1 MPYIGR
7 QIARGQNRKIDDVSS
22 SFNGGTATFNLR
34 VDGEAVHPASTQ
46 QLFVSIGGVM
56 QNPGTDFTV
65 AGAQVTFTTAPAGG
79 LSFFALMQ
87 GDAVDTNTPGDGT
100 VTTSKIGNNQ
110 VTTAKIGDDQVTGA
124 KLADNI
130 TISSTSTITGSV
142 VSDTSGNLRDIPQNA
157 KSSAYVLVIG
167 DAGKHVSISSGG
179 VTVNSGIFSAGDA
192 VSIYNNS
199 SSAQTITQGSSVT
212 IRLAGV
218 GTAGNKALAAYGL
231 ATLLCIAS
239 NEFVI
244 AGTGVS

>member
-1 MPYIGR
+1 MPYLGR

-34 VDGEAVHPASTQ
+34 ADGDPVYPASTQ
-46 QLFVSIGGVM
+46 QLFVSVGGVM
-56 QNPGTDFTV
+56 QSPGTDFTV
-65 AGAQVTFTTAPAGG
+65 SGDQVTFTTAPAGG

-87 GDAVDTNTPGDGT
+87 GDAVDMNTPGDGT
-100 VTTSKIGNNQ
+100 VTTSKI
-110 VTTAKIGDDQVTGA
+110 ADDQITGA

-130 TISSTSTITGSV
+130 TIATTST
-142 VSDTSGNLRDIPQNA
+142 VSDAAGNLRDIPQNA
-157 KSSAYVLVIG
+157 KTSAYVLVIG
-167 DAGKHVSISSGG
+167 DAGKHISITTGG

-199 SSAQTITQGSSVT
+199 ASAQTITQGSSVT

-218 GTAGNKALAAYGL
+218 GTAGNKTLASYGL

>member
-34 VDGEAVHPASTQ
+34 ASGDPVYPATTN

-56 QNPGTDFTV
+56 QDPGTDFTV
-65 AGAQVTFTTAPAGG
+65 AGDQVTFTTAPAGG

-100 VTTSKIGNNQ
+100 VTTSKIG
-110 VTTAKIGDDQVTGA
+110 DDQVTGA

-130 TISSTSTITGSV
+130 TISTTSTI
-142 VSDTSGNLRDIPQNA
+142 SDAAGNLRDVPQNA
-157 KSSAYVLVIG
+157 QTGAYVLVAG
-167 DAGKHVSISSGG
+167 DAGKHISITTGG
-179 VTVNSGIFSAGDA
+179 VTVNASVFSVGDA

-199 SSAQTITQGSSVT
+199 SSDQTVTQGTSVT
-212 IRLAGV
+212 LRLAGD
-218 GTAGNKALAAYGL
+218 GTTGNKTLAGYGL
-231 ATLLCIAS
+231 CTVLCVAS

-244 AGTGVS
+244 AGSGIS

>member
-1 MPYIGR
+1 MPYLGR

-34 VDGEAVHPASTQ
+34 VDGEAVYPATTQ

-65 AGAQVTFTTAPAGG
+65 AADQVTFTTAPAGG

-100 VTTSKIGNNQ
+100 VTTSKIG
-110 VTTAKIGDDQVTGA
+110 DDQITGA

-130 TISSTSTITGSV
+130 TIATTSTI
-142 VSDTSGNLRDIPQNA
+142 SDAAGNLRDIPQNA
-157 KSSAYVLVIG
+157 KTSAYVLVIG
-167 DAGKHVSISSGG
+167 DAGKHVSITTGG

-199 SSAQTITQGSSVT
+199 ASAQTITQGSSVT

-218 GTAGNKALAAYGL
+218 GTAGNKTLASYGL

>member
-34 VDGEAVHPASTQ
+34 VDGEAVYPATTQ

-65 AGAQVTFTTAPAGG
+65 AADQVTFTTAPAGG

-100 VTTSKIGNNQ
+100 VTTS
-110 VTTAKIGDDQVTGA
+110 KIGDDQVTGA

-157 KSSAYVLVIG
+157 KTSAYVLVIG
-167 DAGKHVSISSGG
+167 DAGKHVSITQGG

-199 SSAQTITQGSSVT
+199 ASAQTITQGSSVT

-218 GTAGNKALAAYGL
+218 GTAGNKTLASYGL

>member
-1 MPYIGR
+1 MPYLGR

-34 VDGEAVHPASTQ
+34 ADGDPVYPASTQ
-46 QLFVSIGGVM
+46 QLFVSVGGVM
-56 QNPGTDFTV
+56 QSPGTDFTV
-65 AGAQVTFTTAPAGG
+65 SGDQVTFTTAPAGG

-87 GDAVDTNTPGDGT
+87 GDAVDINTPGDGT
-100 VTTSKIGNNQ
+100 VTTSKIG
-110 VTTAKIGDDQVTGA
+110 DDQITGA

-130 TISSTSTITGSV
+130 TIATTST
-142 VSDTSGNLRDIPQNA
+142 VSDAAGNLRDIPQNA
-157 KSSAYVLVIG
+157 KTSAYVLVIG
-167 DAGKHVSISSGG
+167 DAGKHISITTGG

-199 SSAQTITQGSSVT
+199 ANAQTITQGSSVT

-218 GTAGNKALAAYGL
+218 GTAGNKTLASYGL

>member
-34 VDGEAVHPASTQ
+34 VDGEAVYPANTQ

-65 AGAQVTFTTAPAGG
+65 AGDQVTFTTAPAGG

-100 VTTSKIGNNQ
+100 VTTSKIG
-110 VTTAKIGDDQVTGA
+110 DDQVTGA

-130 TISSTSTITGSV
+130 TIATTSTI
-142 VSDTSGNLRDIPQNA
+142 SDAAGNLRDIPQNA
-157 KSSAYVLVIG
+157 KTSAYVLVIG
-167 DAGKHVSISSGG
+167 DAGKHVSITTGG

-199 SSAQTITQGSSVT
+199 ASAQTITQGSSVT

-218 GTAGNKALAAYGL
+218 GTAGNKSLASYGL

>member
-1 MPYIGR
+1 MPYLGR

-34 VDGEAVHPASTQ
+34 ADGDPVYPASTQ
-46 QLFVSIGGVM
+46 QLFVSVGGVM
-56 QNPGTDFTV
+56 QSPGTDFTV
-65 AGAQVTFTTAPAGG
+65 SGDQVTFTTAPAAG

-87 GDAVDTNTPGDGT
+87 GDAVDINTLGDGT
-100 VTTSKIGNNQ
+100 VTTSKI
-110 VTTAKIGDDQVTGA
+110 ADDQITGA

-130 TISSTSTITGSV
+130 TIATTST
-142 VSDTSGNLRDIPQNA
+142 VSDAAGNLRDIPQNA
-157 KSSAYVLVIG
+157 KTSAYVLVIG
-167 DAGKHVSISSGG
+167 DAGKHISITTGG

-199 SSAQTITQGSSVT
+199 ASAQTITQGSSVT

-218 GTAGNKALAAYGL
+218 GTAGNKTLASYGL

>member
-1 MPYIGR
+1 MPYLGR

-34 VDGEAVHPASTQ
+34 VDGDPVYPASTQ
-46 QLFVSIGGVM
+46 QLFVSVGGVM
-56 QNPGTDFTV
+56 QSPGTDFTV
-65 AGAQVTFTTAPAGG
+65 SGDQVTFTTAPAGG

-87 GDAVDTNTPGDGT
+87 GDAVDINTPGDGT
-100 VTTSKIGNNQ
+100 VTTSKIG
-110 VTTAKIGDDQVTGA
+110 DDQITGA

-130 TISSTSTITGSV
+130 TIATTST
-142 VSDTSGNLRDIPQNA
+142 VSDAAGNLRDIPQNA
-157 KSSAYVLVIG
+157 KTSAYVLVIG
-167 DAGKHVSISSGG
+167 DAGKHISITTGG

-199 SSAQTITQGSSVT
+199 ASAQTITQGSSVT

-218 GTAGNKALAAYGL
+218 GTAGNKALASYGL

>member
-34 VDGEAVHPASTQ
+34 VSGEAVYPATTQ

-65 AGAQVTFTTAPAGG
+65 AGDQVTFTTAPAGG

-87 GDAVDTNTPGDGT
+87 GDAVDTNTPSDGT
-100 VTTSKIGNNQ
+100 VTTSKIGDSQ

-212 IRLAGV
+212 LRLAGV
-218 GTAGNKALAAYGL
+218 GTAGNKTLAAYGL
-231 ATLLCIAS
+231 ATVLCIAS
-239 NEFVI
+239 NEFVV

>member
-34 VDGEAVHPASTQ
+34 ASGDPVYPATTN

-56 QNPGTDFTV
+56 QDPGTDFTV
-65 AGAQVTFTTAPAGG
+65 AGDQVTFTTAPAGG

-100 VTTSKIGNNQ
+100 VTTSKIG
-110 VTTAKIGDDQVTGA
+110 DDQVTGA

-130 TISSTSTITGSV
+130 TISTTSTI
-142 VSDTSGNLRDIPQNA
+142 SDAAGNLRDVPQNA
-157 KSSAYVLVIG
+157 QTGAYVLVAG
-167 DAGKHVSISSGG
+167 DAGKHISITTGG
-179 VTVNSGIFSAGDA
+179 VTVNASVFSVGDA

-199 SSAQTITQGSSVT
+199 GSDQTVTQGTSVT
-212 IRLAGV
+212 LRLAGD
-218 GTAGNKALAAYGL
+218 GTTGNKTLAGYGL
-231 ATLLCIAS
+231 CTVLCVAS

-244 AGTGVS
+244 AGSGIS

>member
-1 MPYIGR
+1 VPYIGR

-34 VDGEAVHPASTQ
+34 VDGEAVYPASTQ

>member
-65 AGAQVTFTTAPAGG
+65 AGSQVTFTTAPAGG

-100 VTTSKIGNNQ
+100 VTTSKIG
-110 VTTAKIGDDQVTGA
+110 DDQVTGA
-124 KLADNI
+124 KLADDI
-130 TISSTSTITGSV
+130 TIATTSTI
-142 VSDTSGNLRDIPQNA
+142 SDAAGNLRDIPQNA

-167 DAGKHVSISSGG
+167 DAGKHISISSGG

-199 SSAQTITQGSSVT
+199 SSGQTITQGSSVT
-212 IRLAGV
+212 LRLAGV
-218 GTAGNKALAAYGL
+218 GTAGNKTLAAYGL
-231 ATLLCIAS
+231 ATVLCIAS
-239 NEFVI
+239 NEFVV

>member
-34 VDGEAVHPASTQ
+34 VDGEAVYPATTQ

-65 AGAQVTFTTAPAGG
+65 AGDQVTFTTAPAGG

-100 VTTSKIGNNQ
+100 VTTSKIG
-110 VTTAKIGDDQVTGA
+110 DDQITGA

-130 TISSTSTITGSV
+130 TIATTST
-142 VSDTSGNLRDIPQNA
+142 VSDAAGNLRDIPQNA
-157 KSSAYVLVIG
+157 KTSAYVLVIG
-167 DAGKHVSISSGG
+167 DAGKHISITTGG

-199 SSAQTITQGSSVT
+199 ASAQTVTQGSSVT

-218 GTAGNKALAAYGL
+218 GTAGNKTLASYGL

>member
-1 MPYIGR
+1 VPYIGR

-34 VDGEAVHPASTQ
+34 ASGDPVYPATTN

-56 QNPGTDFTV
+56 QDPGTDFTV
-65 AGAQVTFTTAPAGG
+65 AGDQVTFTTAPAAG

-100 VTTSKIGNNQ
+100 VTTSKIG
-110 VTTAKIGDDQVTGA
+110 DDQVTGA

-130 TISSTSTITGSV
+130 TISTTSTI
-142 VSDTSGNLRDIPQNA
+142 SDAAGNLRDVPQNA
-157 KSSAYVLVIG
+157 QTGAYVLVAG
-167 DAGKHVSISSGG
+167 DAGKHISITTGG
-179 VTVNSGIFSAGDA
+179 VTVNASVFSVGDA

-199 SSAQTITQGSSVT
+199 SSNQTVTQGTSVT
-212 IRLAGV
+212 LRLAGD
-218 GTAGNKALAAYGL
+218 GTAGNKTLAGYGL
-231 ATLLCIAS
+231 CTVLCVAS

-244 AGTGVS
+244 AGTGLS

>member
-34 VDGEAVHPASTQ
+34 ASGDPVYPATTN
-46 QLFVSIGGVM
+46 QLFVSVGGVM
-56 QNPGTDFTV
+56 QDPGTDFTV
-65 AGAQVTFTTAPAGG
+65 AGDQVTFTTAPAAG

-100 VTTSKIGNNQ
+100 VTTSKIG
-110 VTTAKIGDDQVTGA
+110 DDQVTGA

-130 TISSTSTITGSV
+130 TISTTSTI
-142 VSDTSGNLRDIPQNA
+142 SDAAGNLRDVPQNA
-157 KSSAYVLVIG
+157 QTGAYVLVAG
-167 DAGKHVSISSGG
+167 DAGKHISITTGG
-179 VTVNSGIFSAGDA
+179 VTVNASVFSVGDA

-199 SSAQTITQGSSVT
+199 SSNQTVTQGTSVT
-212 IRLAGV
+212 LRLAGD
-218 GTAGNKALAAYGL
+218 GTAGNKTLAGYGL
-231 ATLLCIAS
+231 CTVLCVAS

-244 AGTGVS
+244 AGTGLS

>member
-1 MPYIGR
+1 MPYLGR

-34 VDGEAVHPASTQ
+34 VDGDPVYPASTQ
-46 QLFVSIGGVM
+46 QLFVSVGGVM
-56 QNPGTDFTV
+56 QSPGTDFTV
-65 AGAQVTFTTAPAGG
+65 SGDQVTFTTAPAGG

-87 GDAVDTNTPGDGT
+87 GDAVDMNTPGDGT
-100 VTTSKIGNNQ
+100 VTTSKIG
-110 VTTAKIGDDQVTGA
+110 DDQITGA

-130 TISSTSTITGSV
+130 TIATTST
-142 VSDTSGNLRDIPQNA
+142 VSDAAGNLRDIPQNA
-157 KSSAYVLVIG
+157 KTSAYVLVIG
-167 DAGKHVSISSGG
+167 DAGKHISITTGG

-199 SSAQTITQGSSVT
+199 ANAQTITQGSSVT

-218 GTAGNKALAAYGL
+218 GTAGNKTLASYGL

>member
-34 VDGEAVHPASTQ
+34 VDGEAVYPATTQ

-65 AGAQVTFTTAPAGG
+65 AADQVTFTTAPAAG

-100 VTTSKIGNNQ
+100 VTTSKIG
-110 VTTAKIGDDQVTGA
+110 DDQVTGA

-130 TISSTSTITGSV
+130 TISTTSTI
-142 VSDTSGNLRDIPQNA
+142 SDAAGNLRDVPQNA
-157 KSSAYVLVIG
+157 QTGAYVLVAG
-167 DAGKHVSISSGG
+167 DAGKHISITTGG
-179 VTVNSGIFSAGDA
+179 VTVNASVFSVGDA

-199 SSAQTITQGSSVT
+199 GSNQTVTQGTSVT
-212 IRLAGV
+212 LRLAGD
-218 GTAGNKALAAYGL
+218 GTAGNKTLAGYGL
-231 ATLLCIAS
+231 CTVLCVAS

-244 AGTGVS
+244 AGSGIS

>member
-34 VDGEAVHPASTQ
+34 VDGEAVYPATTQ

-65 AGAQVTFTTAPAGG
+65 AGDQVTFTTAPASG

-100 VTTSKIGNNQ
+100 VTTSKIGDSQ

-212 IRLAGV
+212 LRLAGV
-218 GTAGNKALAAYGL
+218 GTAGNKTLAAYGL
-231 ATLLCIAS
+231 ATVLCIAS

>member
-1 MPYIGR
+1 MPYLGR

-34 VDGEAVHPASTQ
+34 ADGDPVYPASTQ
-46 QLFVSIGGVM
+46 QLFVSVGGVM
-56 QNPGTDFTV
+56 QSPGTDFTV
-65 AGAQVTFTTAPAGG
+65 SGDQVTFTTAPAGG

-87 GDAVDTNTPGDGT
+87 GDAVDMNTPGDGT
-100 VTTSKIGNNQ
+100 VTTSKIG
-110 VTTAKIGDDQVTGA
+110 DDQITGA

-130 TISSTSTITGSV
+130 TIATTST
-142 VSDTSGNLRDIPQNA
+142 VSDAAGNLRDIPQNA
-157 KSSAYVLVIG
+157 KTSAYVLVIG
-167 DAGKHVSISSGG
+167 DAGKHISITTGG

-199 SSAQTITQGSSVT
+199 ASAQTITQGSSVT

-218 GTAGNKALAAYGL
+218 GTAGNKTLASYGL

>member
-1 MPYIGR
+1 VPYIGR

-34 VDGEAVHPASTQ
+34 VDGEAVYPATTQ

-65 AGAQVTFTTAPAGG
+65 AADQVTFTTAPAGG

-100 VTTSKIGNNQ
+100 VTTSKIG
-110 VTTAKIGDDQVTGA
+110 DDQITGA

-130 TISSTSTITGSV
+130 TIATTSTI
-142 VSDTSGNLRDIPQNA
+142 SDAAGNLRDIPQNA
-157 KSSAYVLVIG
+157 KTSAYVLVIG
-167 DAGKHVSISSGG
+167 DAGKHVSITTGG

-199 SSAQTITQGSSVT
+199 ASAQTITQGSSVT

-218 GTAGNKALAAYGL
+218 GTAGNKTLASYGL

>member
-34 VDGEAVHPASTQ
+34 ASGDPVYPATTN

-56 QNPGTDFTV
+56 QDPGTDFTV
-65 AGAQVTFTTAPAGG
+65 AGDQVTFTTAPAGG

-100 VTTSKIGNNQ
+100 VTTSKIG
-110 VTTAKIGDDQVTGA
+110 DDQVTGA

-130 TISSTSTITGSV
+130 TISTTSTI
-142 VSDTSGNLRDIPQNA
+142 SDAAGNLRDVPQNA
-157 KSSAYVLVIG
+157 QTGAYVLVAG
-167 DAGKHVSISSGG
+167 DAGKHISITTGG
-179 VTVNSGIFSAGDA
+179 VTVNASVFSVGDA

-199 SSAQTITQGSSVT
+199 GSDQTVTQGTSVT
-212 IRLAGV
+212 LRLAGD
-218 GTAGNKALAAYGL
+218 GTAGNKTLAGYGL
-231 ATLLCIAS
+231 CTVLCVAS

-244 AGTGVS
+244 AGSGIS

>member
-1 MPYIGR
+1 MPYLGR

-34 VDGEAVHPASTQ
+34 ADGDPVYPASTQ
-46 QLFVSIGGVM
+46 QLFVSVGGVM
-56 QNPGTDFTV
+56 QSPGTDFTV
-65 AGAQVTFTTAPAGG
+65 SGDQVTFTTAPAGG

-87 GDAVDTNTPGDGT
+87 GDAVDINTLADGT
-100 VTTSKIGNNQ
+100 VTTSKI
-110 VTTAKIGDDQVTGA
+110 ADDQITGA

-130 TISSTSTITGSV
+130 TIATTST
-142 VSDTSGNLRDIPQNA
+142 VSDAAGNLRDIPQNA
-157 KSSAYVLVIG
+157 KTSAYVLVIG
-167 DAGKHVSISSGG
+167 DAGKHISITTGG

-199 SSAQTITQGSSVT
+199 ASAQTITQGSSVT

-218 GTAGNKALAAYGL
+218 GTAGNKTLASYGL

>member
-1 MPYIGR
+1 VPYLGR

-34 VDGEAVHPASTQ
+34 VDGDPVYPASTQ
-46 QLFVSIGGVM
+46 QLFVSVGGVM
-56 QNPGTDFTV
+56 QSPGTDFTV
-65 AGAQVTFTTAPAGG
+65 SGDQVTFTTAPAGG

-87 GDAVDTNTPGDGT
+87 GDAVDMNTPGDGT
-100 VTTSKIGNNQ
+100 VTTSKIG
-110 VTTAKIGDDQVTGA
+110 DDQITGA

-130 TISSTSTITGSV
+130 TIATTST
-142 VSDTSGNLRDIPQNA
+142 VSDAAGNLRDIPQNA
-157 KSSAYVLVIG
+157 KTSAYVLVIG
-167 DAGKHVSISSGG
+167 DAGKHISITTGG

-199 SSAQTITQGSSVT
+199 ANAQTITQGSSVT

-218 GTAGNKALAAYGL
+218 GTAGNKTLASYGL

>member
-34 VDGEAVHPASTQ
+34 ASGDPVYPATTN

-56 QNPGTDFTV
+56 QDPGTDFTV
-65 AGAQVTFTTAPAGG
+65 AGDQVTFTTAPAGG

-100 VTTSKIGNNQ
+100 VTTSKIG
-110 VTTAKIGDDQVTGA
+110 DDQVTGA

-130 TISSTSTITGSV
+130 TISTTSTI
-142 VSDTSGNLRDIPQNA
+142 SDAAGNLRDVPQNA
-157 KSSAYVLVIG
+157 QTGAYVLVAG
-167 DAGKHVSISSGG
+167 DAGKHISITTGG
-179 VTVNSGIFSAGDA
+179 VTVNASVFSVGDA

-199 SSAQTITQGSSVT
+199 SSNQTVTQGTSVT
-212 IRLAGV
+212 LRLAGD
-218 GTAGNKALAAYGL
+218 GATGNKTLAGYGL
-231 ATLLCIAS
+231 CTVLCVAS

-244 AGTGVS
+244 AGSGIS

>member
-1 MPYIGR
+1 VPYLGR

-34 VDGEAVHPASTQ
+34 VDGDPVYPASTQ
-46 QLFVSIGGVM
+46 QLFVSVGGVM
-56 QNPGTDFTV
+56 QSPGTDFTV
-65 AGAQVTFTTAPAGG
+65 SGDQVTFTTAPAGG

-87 GDAVDTNTPGDGT
+87 GDAVDINTPGDGT
-100 VTTSKIGNNQ
+100 VTTSKIG
-110 VTTAKIGDDQVTGA
+110 DDQITGA

-130 TISSTSTITGSV
+130 TIATTST
-142 VSDTSGNLRDIPQNA
+142 VSDAAGNLRDIPQNA
-157 KSSAYVLVIG
+157 KTSAYVLVIG
-167 DAGKHVSISSGG
+167 DAGKHISITTGG

-199 SSAQTITQGSSVT
+199 ASAQTITQGSSVT

-218 GTAGNKALAAYGL
+218 GTAGNKALASYGL